1 MQSPWWGHRFPLAWR
16 LLAVSCACCEY
27 ESVQGACQENLHDV
41 LWAGIVLVMES
52 IGSRVRRRRERL
64 GLTQEEVA
72 TQLGFSR
79 QWLSQLEL
87 GADTTTKRAAKLA
100 QTLGCRLV
108 WLLTGTGP
116 EVGR

>member
-1 MQSPWWGHRFPLAWR
+1 MPRRGYLRW
-16 LLAVSCACCEY
+16 VSCACSEY
-27 ESVQGACQENLHDV
+27 ESVRGACQVNLHDV
-41 LWAGIVLVMES
+41 LGAGIVLVMES
-52 IGSRVRRRRERL
+52 IGARVRQRRERL

-72 TQLGFSR
+72 TQLGASR

-87 GADTTTKRAAKLA
+87 GADTTTKRAALLA
-100 QTLGCRLV
+100 QALQCRLV

>member
-1 MQSPWWGHRFPLAWR
+1 LHGSL
-16 LLAVSCACCEY
+16 
-27 ESVQGACQENLHDV
+27 GAC
-41 LWAGIVLVMES
+41 IVLVMES

-72 TQLGFSR
+72 TQLGASR

-100 QTLGCRLV
+100 QALECRLV